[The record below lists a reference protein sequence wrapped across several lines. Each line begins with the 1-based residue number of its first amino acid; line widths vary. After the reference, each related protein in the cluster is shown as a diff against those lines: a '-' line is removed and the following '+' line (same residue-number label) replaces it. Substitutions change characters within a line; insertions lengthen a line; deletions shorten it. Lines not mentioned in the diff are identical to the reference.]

1 MAVNTSFIGDDIA
14 GKLDRIIFDYYY
26 SLSTIAASKGNY
38 SLANE
43 YITELLKIKGDSPLV
58 FDLQAKISAQ
68 QGRFKEA
75 EFLWQKCLNVEAD
88 NPQYLAALH
97 RLSKLKN
104 YIGNRFNFVF
114 KLFQILMI
122 LLLLTLFAYLII
134 SNISIKKE
142 GKDELALILKN
153 QGLIVNK
160 IDSVINSKET
170 TSSELFQLSN
180 KLMSIGGIIVH
191 ENEMK
196 LSLSFDE
203 GLFSR
208 GINIKSYQVETLHK
222 LSKVLSPFAGKITVK
237 IIGSSDDIPVTNDK
251 HFNNNEE
258 LSLSRAKIVYDII
271 NKESKIPREDLLIG
285 SLSALNSV
293 YPNDSPENR
302 LKNRT
307 VIININQK

>member
-1 MAVNTSFIGDDIA
+1 
-14 GKLDRIIFDYYY
+14 
-26 SLSTIAASKGNY
+26 
-38 SLANE
+38 
-43 YITELLKIKGDSPLV
+43 
-58 FDLQAKISAQ
+58 
-68 QGRFKEA
+68 
-75 EFLWQKCLNVEAD
+75 
-88 NPQYLAALH
+88 
-97 RLSKLKN
+97 
-104 YIGNRFNFVF
+104 
-114 KLFQILMI
+114 